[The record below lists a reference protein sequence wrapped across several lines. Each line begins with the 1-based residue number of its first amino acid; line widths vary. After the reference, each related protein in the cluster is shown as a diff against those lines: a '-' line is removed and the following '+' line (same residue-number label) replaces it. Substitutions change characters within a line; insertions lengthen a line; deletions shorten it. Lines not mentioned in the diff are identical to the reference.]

1 MRRRARSKRRFASPI
16 VANTTTTTAAPT
28 TTTAAPTTTTAA
40 PTTTTAA
47 PTTTTA
53 APTTTTAAPTTTTA
67 APTTTTAAP
76 TTTTAAPTTTTAAP
90 TTTTA
95 APTTTTAAPS
105 CGIMPNVVGLSETA
119 ASNAIVAQGIA
130 YEFTYYIDNAGGAT
144 SQNNQKVASQDPA
157 AGTNVGSCNFSY
169 NASLT
174 IYNYTAP
181 ATTTTAAPTTTT
193 AAPTTTTAAP
203 TTTTAAP
210 TTTTAAPTTTTA
222 APACVCNYTDMG
234 SYHYSPQ
241 CCPGGSQRTGSL
253 SGTTTNACCP
263 NVTKTQKWQCKS
275 FDVTNSASANYS
287 TCYSVGECAANFNSD
302 GSRTICYV

>member
-1 MRRRARSKRRFASPI
+1 MPKHVKVGGVWKQVNSQSVKISGAWKTVSQGWVKVGGVWKQFYEAPI
-16 VANTTTTTAAPT
+16 ST
-28 TTTAAPTTTTAA
+28 
-40 PTTTTAA
+40 
-47 PTTTTA
+47 TTTTA

-144 SQNNQKVASQDPA
+144 AQNNQKVVSQDPA

-181 ATTTTAAPTTTT
+181 A
-193 AAPTTTTAAP
+193 

-275 FDVTNSASANYS
+275 YDVTNSASANYS